1 MEVNCEGCAGCCIDW
16 RSVAP
21 EGISLDHERRG
32 PYRPLDDSYNLVP
45 LSGDEV
51 RAFLRAGYG
60 DALTPRLWRGA
71 GEPSEGP
78 EVPRASGREAP
89 VSVAV
94 DGHSLAAVD
103 GRPVFFVGLR
113 KPPKPVAPFGLEP
126 TWLPTCAFLDPE
138 TLQCRIHGDGLYP
151 DACERYPGDNLALDA
166 DTECERVERAF
177 GGERLL
183 DDDPGDLKPL
193 LAPSAVGGRLFAHP
207 DRSRIE
213 GRVARLADGEATRED
228 RAEFV
233 AVAAAAAPGRLDVD
247 TERYEQARE
256 TVLEADSWVGA
267 AIEAWTERA
276 SGAGADGT
284 SDLPPPSLGV
294 VVEASR
300 GAPETPGWDEN
311 QDES

>member
-1 MEVNCEGCAGCCIDW
+1 MEVNCEGCGGCCIDW

-21 EGISLDHERRG
+21 ADVSLDHERRG
-32 PYRPLDDSYNLVP
+32 PYRPLDNTYNLVP

-51 RAFLRAGYG
+51 RAFLRAGLG
-60 DALTPRLWRGA
+60 DALTPRLWRGER
-71 GEPSEGP
+71 GPS
-78 EVPRASGREAP
+78 
-89 VSVAV
+89 VSV
-94 DGHSLAAVD
+94 DGRSLAAVD

-113 KPPKPVAPFGLEP
+113 KPPKPVAPFGLDP

-138 TLQCRIHGDGLYP
+138 TLQCRIHGDDLYP

-183 DDDPGDLKPL
+183 DDDPGDVKPL

-213 GRVARLADGEATRED
+213 GRVARLAHGEATRED

-233 AVAAAAAPGRLDVD
+233 AVAAAAAPGQLDVD
-247 TERYEQARE
+247 AERYERARE
-256 TVLEADSWVGA
+256 TVIGADSWVGA
-267 AIEAWTERA
+267 AIEEWTERA
-276 SGAGADGT
+276 NGAGADGA
-284 SDLPPPSLGV
+284 DDPPAPSLGA

-300 GAPETPGWDEN
+300 GAPGTPGWGEN
-311 QDES
+311 RDES